1 MSTALEALAVV
12 SGSSS
17 VVTINI
23 TPLTHVAS
31 LKNTAPSTSNIA
43 AVNTAV
49 GEAFG
54 VANIIATTV
63 ITIDNPSYSSSTNSN
78 GKKYGDVLA
87 ALSGLDTKTNS
98 TDTSHAQLLIDQ
110 TIVNAGHVL

>member
-1 MSTALEALAVV
+1 
-12 SGSSS
+12 
-17 VVTINI
+17 
-23 TPLTHVAS
+23 VAS